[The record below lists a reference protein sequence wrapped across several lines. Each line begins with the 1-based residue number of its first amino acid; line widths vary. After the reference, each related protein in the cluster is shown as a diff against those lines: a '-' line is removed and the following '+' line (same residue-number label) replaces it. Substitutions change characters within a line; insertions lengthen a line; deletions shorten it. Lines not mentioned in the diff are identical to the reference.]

1 MIEIKNFNQLGLFV
15 TWRLL
20 YIALCEKQLQE
31 EDVIKYAI
39 KQLEEGDDRS
49 EVCELAGA
57 YADEH
62 EHIQNLLWELISQ
75 ENTQNELERRKLRA
89 VIVDK
94 ALRIKNDNYING
106 LIDLATLWCGL
117 RYPSDS
123 PHIIQ
128 GKNNN
133 ITPKEY
139 YAVGNYDILY
149 EKNAKWLKTE
159 LEYLRA
165 NQ

>member
-1 MIEIKNFNQLGLFV
+1 MIEIRNFDQLGLFV

-20 YIALCEKQLQE
+20 YIALCGKQLQE

-39 KQLEEGDDRS
+39 KQLERGDNRS

-57 YADEH
+57 YVDEP
-62 EHIQNLLWELISQ
+62 EHIHNLLWELINQ
-75 ENTQNELERRKLRA
+75 ENTQDEFERRKLRA
-89 VIVDK
+89 GVVDK
-94 ALRIKNDNYING
+94 ALRVKNNNYING
-106 LIDLATLWCGL
+106 LIDLAALWCDLG
-117 RYPSDS
+117 YPSDS
-123 PHIIQ
+123 LHIIQ

-133 ITPKEY
+133 ITPEEY
-139 YAVGNYDILY
+139 YTVDNYDILY
-149 EKNAKWLKTE
+149 EKNVKWLETD

>member
-75 ENTQNELERRKLRA
+75 ENTQNDLERRKLKA

-94 ALRIKNDNYING
+94 ALRIKNDNYLLYN
-106 LIDLATLWCGL
+106 TL
-117 RYPSDS
+117 
-123 PHIIQ
+123 
-128 GKNNN
+128 
-133 ITPKEY
+133 
-139 YAVGNYDILY
+139 
-149 EKNAKWLKTE
+149 
-159 LEYLRA
+159 
-165 NQ
+165 